1 VTLGVTLLRLAGE
14 LLEWS
19 PRLFG
24 RVAGGGL
31 AIVGIAWLVPVVGFY
46 FGNRLGRAGVR
57 PASLARAAGLPLLA
71 LVLVPILAALA
82 SRMGLG
88 GSATAHIAVWA
99 VLAVIAVVVA
109 FVAWPP
115 LGRALLAYAVVAR
128 VPVVAVMWAA
138 IRWNWGTHYDAP
150 PPAFPSMVPLWRW
163 WWTGVVPQ
171 LTIWIAWTV
180 VVGALFGA
188 LGWYVASRR
197 TS

>member
-1 VTLGVTLLRLAGE
+1 MVTLLRLAGE

-19 PRLFG
+19 PRFFS
-24 RVAGGGL
+24 RAAGGGL
-31 AIVGIAWLVPVVGFY
+31 AIVGIAWLVPVIGFY
-46 FGNRLGRAGVR
+46 FGYRLGRAGVR
-57 PASLARAAGLPLLA
+57 PTSLARAAGLPLTA

-82 SRMGLG
+82 SRTGLG
-88 GSATAHIAVWA
+88 GSATAHIVVWA
-99 VLAVIAVVVA
+99 VAAVIAVGVA
-109 FVAWPP
+109 FVAWPA

-128 VPVVAVMWAA
+128 VPVVTVMWAA
-138 IRWNWGTHYDAP
+138 MRWRWGTHYDAP
-150 PPAFPSMVPLWRW
+150 PPAFPSMVPLWHW

-180 VVGALFGA
+180 ALGALFGA